1 MKYTYIYD
9 SLTYLNKCLNT
20 DYYVFRSKRQS
31 KAARK
36 SQWYINIEERDVL
49 QKLAGNT
56 SH

>member
-36 SQWYINIEERDVL
+36 SLWYIIIEEMDVL
-49 QKLAGNT
+49 QKLAGST